1 MQDLTV
7 AYLQYNIQWHDW
19 EANVSIIER
28 HLSTLQQE
36 IDLLILPETFS
47 SGFTIDPNPVAQHMD
62 GPVVNWMSK
71 TASSRGHTIIG
82 SVIIADD
89 DAFYNRLICA
99 HPDGSISHYNKR
111 HLFSYAG
118 EGEQYTAGDH
128 RLQFKIR
135 DWTICPLICYDLRF
149 PVWSR
154 NTREYDVLVYVANWP
169 TPRVEAWQSL
179 LKARAIENQAYT
191 IGVNRTG
198 RDNNDFKYPG
208 SSEVFDM
215 SGQSLHKSTS
225 EDELA
230 VVTLNKANLES
241 YRSEYNFLADK
252 DSYILD

>member
-1 MQDLTV
+1 MQDLTI

-19 EANVSIIER
+19 EANVAIIER
-28 HLSTLQQE
+28 HLSSLHRE

-47 SGFTIDPNPVAQHMD
+47 SGFTIDPNPVAQGMN
-62 GPVVNWMSK
+62 GPVVDWMCK
-71 TASSRGHTIIG
+71 TAKTENFTIIG
-82 SVIIADD
+82 SVIIEDGGV
-89 DAFYNRLICA
+89 FYNRLICA
-99 HPDGSISHYNKR
+99 HPDGSTSHYDKR

-118 EGEQYTAGDH
+118 EGDQYASGNH
-128 RLQFKIR
+128 RLQFRIR

-154 NTREYDVLVYVANWP
+154 NTQEYDVLVYVANWP
-169 TPRVEAWQSL
+169 APRVEAWQAL

-198 RDNNDFKYPG
+198 RDNNNLRYPG

-215 SGQSLHKSTS
+215 AGHSLHQSTT

-230 VVTLNKANLES
+230 VVVLNKHDLKTF
-241 YRSEYNFLADK
+241 RTEYNFLADK

>member
-1 MQDLTV
+1 M
-7 AYLQYNIQWHDW
+7 AYLQYDIQWHDW
-19 EANVSIIER
+19 EANVAIIER
-28 HLSTLQQE
+28 HLSTLEQE

-47 SGFTIDPNPVAQHMD
+47 SGFTINPNPIAQCTD
-62 GPVVNWMSK
+62 GPVVSWMSE
-71 TASSRGHTIIG
+71 TASSRNHTIIG
-82 SVIIADD
+82 SVIIEDD
-89 DAFYNRLICA
+89 GAFYNRLICA

-118 EGEQYTAGDH
+118 EGDQFTTGNH

-154 NTREYDVLVYVANWP
+154 NTQEYDVLVYVANWP
-169 TPRVEAWQSL
+169 TARVEAWQTL
-179 LKARAIENQAYT
+179 LKARAIENQSYA

-215 SGQSLHKSTS
+215 GGQSLHQSAA

-230 VVTLNKANLES
+230 VVALNKENLES
-241 YRSEYNFLADK
+241 YRTEYNFLADK

>member
-19 EANVSIIER
+19 EANVAIIER
-28 HLSTLQQE
+28 HLSDLQRE

-62 GPVVNWMSK
+62 GPVVNWMSE
-71 TASSRGHTIIG
+71 TARSRNHTVIG
-82 SVIIADD
+82 SVIIEDD
-89 DAFYNRLICA
+89 GAFYNRLVCA
-99 HPDGSISHYNKR
+99 HPDGAISHYDKR

-118 EGEQYTAGDH
+118 EGAQFTKGNH

-169 TPRVEAWQSL
+169 TPRVEAWQAL
-179 LKARAIENQAYT
+179 LKARAIENQAYA

-198 RDNNDFKYPG
+198 RDNNDFRYPG

-215 SGQSLHKSTS
+215 SGHSLHKSSS

-230 VVTLNKANLES
+230 VVVLNKAILET
-241 YRSEYNFLADK
+241 YRAEYNFLADK